1 MSVRAV
7 NEPNQTVV
15 LEDAFRVRNVVL
27 RLELHDG
34 ATWAANTD
42 ARLVNRL
49 RMSLAAGASL
59 RLLNVA
65 VTAPTAL
72 LLYIERHATLDVS
85 QDVPLTFHLVHT
97 CVGSALVGTRLPPCH
112 AAADDLAPINLA
124 RVDAA
129 SVLDASL
136 LVLAGGAPPSRPG
149 TPWMRHMHS
158 YEQLQLIWTA
168 PAAPGSSSVR
178 AYTWVEYIAGRPVLT
193 GDEIALESAGIA
205 LGGANGTLGTL
216 RATRLSGFRR
226 GYGILPGAIA
236 ALNAGG
242 YSEFSGAWPSAVM
255 GRPNMP
261 RAPHLLH
268 AAGELLLTWLPPD
281 WNGGYPLDHYAISLQ
296 RVSASST
303 SYEPVALPGSSAVS
317 SADHVPVSTSD
328 ALVNPDTL
336 PARSFS
342 VHGVASGEYRIGI
355 IAVNSMGDYSAVS
368 WTAHVTVDRRGW
380 CGLDTAGGWTCSG
393 IIGLIGGF
401 GGALLVCACCCY
413 RRALRRGVL
422 FSDPHGGKGRGGC
435 YEMGITSST
444 SVVDDEEY
452 SSHPRRKLTGSGRR
466 EVSAGL
472 DVFSPPRDLLGT
484 AAARLGLG
492 GLVGGGGARLE
503 MGKLYAQLS
512 ELKEALEHE
521 RSLRAAAE
529 HEKEAYRIELETVA
543 SELGTTPVGTLR
555 SPGSKRA
562 EAAEAGFSRSS
573 SSHGSQAGRSGLG
586 GLGGTLGTLGSGR
599 GSRVRT
605 TGAAF
610 GVGIGD
616 RPASP
621 TSSLGSSAAAR
632 LQAIADRGRSRLDS
646 PGASSIAGSTTTL
659 SDIELSMQLNMPGG
673 RPRVTP
679 PQLQPPPS
687 SGNVGGVRAK
697 IMPIGAPPVGAPI
710 SPPSCTGAGTAGGGT
725 GTAGGAA
732 TVWRAAYGTQFDGD
746 TPRPSPDERTAAAP
760 STDRWAG
767 SHAGSSTPPSTA
779 LSHPSHA
786 SPKED
791 PKEEVKRRVADLIAQ
806 RAAERTA
813 AQRPEA
819 EARGYGT
826 PFSPP
831 GSAPRAGGSGGV
843 RGSRAGAL
851 SASPSGIEL
860 VADFSRSGG
869 GGAPGGQDVDSNSS
883 AASSCRSAFSDTLAS
898 DCSVESTRSDT
909 SVDGSDSMSLLRR
922 PLHGAQHGAQHGG
935 TRRPATPPRPVVA
948 RASSA
953 GRSRAL
959 FEQDRD
965 ERARDAAL
973 EATRR
978 PELRTDADRERE
990 LSELARDKSDLRRR
1004 MQRWETSFE
1013 ATHRRPPTD
1022 EDRGRSQEFG
1032 EMQAALRRRS
1042 QQLLMLSMSCG
1053 EHESGVKSSP
1063 GRELHRSASVEP
1075 HGHRRSHKQEPPSNG
1090 EPASPQRQQHDHQRH
1105 QHERHPPSAAGSCCS
1120 HGSHGSR
1127 GSRGSHA
1134 RDRDRDRDRD
1144 RGQGSSE
1151 DRSRRHHEHR

>member
-7 NEPNQTVV
+7 NEPNQTVI
-15 LEDAFRVRNVVL
+15 LEDAFRARNVVL

-49 RMSLAAGASL
+49 RMSLTAGASL

-65 VTAPTAL
+65 VTAPTTL

-85 QDVPLTFHLVHT
+85 QDVPLAFHLVHT

-112 AAADDLAPINLA
+112 AAANDLAPINLA
-124 RVDAA
+124 LVDAA

-158 YEQLQLIWTA
+158 YEQLQLIWTESA
-168 PAAPGSSSVR
+168 SPVSSSVR

-193 GDEIALESAGIA
+193 GDEIALESAGIG
-205 LGGANGTLGTL
+205 LSGANGTL

-236 ALNAGG
+236 AVNAGG

-317 SADHVPVSTSD
+317 SADHVPVSTPD

-393 IIGLIGGF
+393 IIGLLGGL

-413 RRALRRGVL
+413 RRVVRRGVL
-422 FSDPHGGKGRGGC
+422 VSDPHGGKGRGGC

-444 SVVDDEEY
+444 SVVDDEEF
-452 SSHPRRKLTGSGRR
+452 SSHPQRKLHGSGRR
-466 EVSAGL
+466 EASAAL
-472 DVFSPPRDLLGT
+472 DVFSRPRDLLGT
-484 AAARLGLG
+484 APARLGLG

-529 HEKEAYRIELETVA
+529 HEKETYRIELETVA
-543 SELGTTPVGTLR
+543 SELGTPVGTLR

-573 SSHGSQAGRSGLG
+573 SSHGSQAGRNGLG
-586 GLGGTLGTLGSGR
+586 GLGGTLGSGPGYRARAAGS
-599 GSRVRT
+599 
-605 TGAAF
+605 AF

-616 RPASP
+616 RP
-621 TSSLGSSAAAR
+621 TSHTSTLGSSAAAR
-632 LQAIADRGRSRLDS
+632 LHAIADRGRSRLDS
-646 PGASSIAGSTTTL
+646 PGASSVAGSTATM
-659 SDIELSMQLNMPGG
+659 SDIELSMPGG
-673 RPRVTP
+673 PPRVTP
-679 PQLQPPPS
+679 PRLQPPPS

-710 SPPSCTGAGTAGGGT
+710 SPSSCTGAGTAGGGT
-725 GTAGGAA
+725 GTASGAA
-732 TVWRAAYGTQFDGD
+732 SVWRAAYGTQFDGD
-746 TPRPSPDERTAAAP
+746 TPRPSPDERTEAAP
-760 STDRWAG
+760 SADRWAG

-779 LSHPSHA
+779 LSHSSHA
-786 SPKED
+786 SLMV
-791 PKEEVKRRVADLIAQ
+791 PKEEVKRRVAELIAQ

-813 AQRPEA
+813 VQRPEA

-831 GSAPRAGGSGGV
+831 GSAPRGGGSGGV
-843 RGSRAGAL
+843 RGSGAGAL

-860 VADFSRSGG
+860 VAGFGRRVG
-869 GGAPGGQDVDSNSS
+869 GGAPEGGGHDVDANSS
-883 AASSCRSAFSDTLAS
+883 AASSSRSALSDTLAS

-909 SVDGSDSMSLLRR
+909 SVDGPDSRSLLRR
-922 PLHGAQHGAQHGG
+922 PRDGAQHGAHHGG
-935 TRRPATPPRPVVA
+935 MGRPATPPRQLVA

-959 FEQDRD
+959 FEQDRN
-965 ERARDAAL
+965 EHAHEAAH
-973 EATRR
+973 EAARR
-978 PELRTDADRERE
+978 PELRTDADRDRE
-990 LSELARDKSDLRRR
+990 LSELAREKSDLRRR
-1004 MQRWETSFE
+1004 MQRWEASFE

-1022 EDRGRSQEFG
+1022 EDRERSQEFG

-1042 QQLLMLSMSCG
+1042 QQLLQLSMSCG
-1053 EHESGVKSSP
+1053 EHEIGVKSSP
-1063 GRELHRSASVEP
+1063 GRELLRSASAEP
-1075 HGHRRSHKQEPPSNG
+1075 HGHRRSHKQEPPPAG

-1105 QHERHPPSAAGSCCS
+1105 QHERHPPSAAGSSSS
-1120 HGSHGSR
+1120 HGSHGS
-1127 GSRGSHA
+1127 HA
-1134 RDRDRDRDRD
+1134 RDRHRDRD

-1151 DRSRRHHEHR
+1151 DRSRARRHHDHR